1 MSLVTSNSTSLQT
14 RAFIFKSVFTVFLY
28 LPESFENPL
37 DALAK
42 TEVNQACQ
50 EPSPWHLPRTL
61 LLTLLSVA
69 TETVTVRLLQGSQPG
84 ILSSGLWSFT
94 PSKHT
99 QHHLDLLPK
108 QGQPLQMLNLR
119 SCHDPPSPCSWQRRS
134 GSSSCSSG
142 LPTSPRMMWLQNRN
156 SNSSGQPVTLT
167 FYRESMT
174 QEIFPIWTQT
184 CCS

>member
-134 GSSSCSSG
+134 GSSSSG
-142 LPTSPRMMWLQNRN
+142 LPTSPRMMWPQNRN